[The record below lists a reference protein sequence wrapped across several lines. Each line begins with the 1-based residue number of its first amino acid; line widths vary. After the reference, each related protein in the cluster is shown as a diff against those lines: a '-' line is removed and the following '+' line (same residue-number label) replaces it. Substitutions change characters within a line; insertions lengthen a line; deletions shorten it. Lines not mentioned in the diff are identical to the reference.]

1 MPSDAIVS
9 SFPASPLSEAISQP
23 NKRDALLRAAL
34 ELFAERTYGSTP
46 VPDIAARARVGTGTV
61 YRHFQSKEELA
72 NNVYRTCKLNM
83 LGFVK
88 NAIAHGGTVEER
100 FLRIW
105 NALADMAISDPTA
118 VRFLEMQLHEEYL
131 DEESRAL
138 SDASFGAATEL
149 LREGQKEGVVCDTDA
164 TLLVAMSWGA
174 FVGVFKEASLG
185 RFELDANKL
194 ALAGVRAWR
203 MVAA

>member
-1 MPSDAIVS
+1 VT
-9 SFPASPLSEAISQP
+9 SQP
-23 NKRDALLRAAL
+23 SKREALIRAAL

-46 VPDIAARARVGTGTV
+46 VPDIAARAQVGTGTV

-72 NNVYRTCKLNM
+72 NNVYRTCKTNM
-83 LGFVK
+83 LEYVQKALVREGS
-88 NAIAHGGTVEER
+88 VEER

-105 NALADMAISDPTA
+105 NALAEMAVTDPTA
-118 VRFLEMQLHEEYL
+118 LRFLEMQLHEEYL

-138 SDASFGAATEL
+138 SNASFGAAEDL
-149 LREGQKEGVVCDTDA
+149 LREGQKAGVVCDTDA
-164 TLLVAMSWGA
+164 TVLVAMSWGA
-174 FVGVFKEASLG
+174 FVGLFKEAALG
-185 RFELDANKL
+185 RYGLDENKL